1 MRRRFLSAAALFS
14 ILLAVTPAPCK
25 TSHSGAFQIAG
36 PTVIAFF
43 PSSGKNVG
51 KDADTNDALSDF
63 QLYTAS
69 AQQLLR
75 GENIA
80 FQVVYAR
87 SFEVVLDGSLVKFRP
102 PKSAPGYYFAMP
114 GKRPRVEYGV
124 MSDKD
129 IERVAQEY
137 FGRAMKQ

>member
-1 MRRRFLSAAALFS
+1 MRPILSAAALLS

-25 TSHSGAFQIAG
+25 ASHSTAYEIGG

-43 PSSGKNVG
+43 PSAGKNA
-51 KDADTNDALSDF
+51 DNADTNEALSDF

-75 GENIA
+75 AEKVE
-80 FQVVYAR
+80 FQTVYTR
-87 SFEVVLDGSLVKFRP
+87 SFEVVQDGRLVKFRP

-114 GKRPRVEYGV
+114 GRKPRVEYGV

-129 IERVAQEY
+129 IERIAQEY
-137 FGRAMKQ
+137 FGGAMKQ